1 MKRPAQED
9 FHGYVDGALSAAE
22 RARVEAWL
30 ADNPADAAQV
40 RQWQQQR
47 LQLQQAFQPVLSEAV
62 PERLLRLAEQREPWA
77 WGRMAAALAG
87 LAVGVAVGYGLPR
100 SAGESSSASVALA
113 RPAALAHV
121 VYSPE
126 VRHPVEVGAEQ
137 VAHLVQWL
145 SKRLG
150 TSLQAPHLQTAGFQ
164 LLGGRL
170 LPDQGKAAAQFMYQD
185 AAGRRVTLY
194 VRKAVKGNQ
203 ETAFRFAREEGLSV
217 FYWVEGE
224 AGYALSGDLPKDDL
238 LKLAELSYRQLD
250 RPAQ

>member
-1 MKRPAQED
+1 MTR
-9 FHGYVDGALSAAE
+9 
-22 RARVEAWL
+22 
-30 ADNPADAAQV
+30 
-40 RQWQQQR
+40 
-47 LQLQQAFQPVLSEAV
+47 
-62 PERLLRLAEQREPWA
+62 
-77 WGRMAAALAG
+77 
-87 LAVGVAVGYGLPR
+87 
-100 SAGESSSASVALA
+100 